1 MKEHYLT
8 EQHQHVTAIAV
19 RQIVSQLND
28 IQMHKNLFR
37 ATIAEHSN
45 PTTTQIEELYETFNI
60 FSGGIETLNNDQQRL
75 NNESFRV
82 QNVFP
87 TLTEELSKL
96 KLSVETSNVF
106 LDEIEQNQDILN
118 RVFASLQETINE
130 SQNISYDGTFVW
142 KITNFQEK
150 MMDAQL
156 ERQTSIYSLPFF
168 SSPTG
173 YKMRARLYLNGDG
186 SAHGTHMSLFFEL
199 MRNLN
204 NAILKFPFN
213 YKIIFCLYDQSPAKR
228 HIIHSFLPVISTN
241 SFQGSELDMNIIS
254 GIPECFSLEL
264 IQREENSYVRND
276 TMFIK
281 IMVDFINIPKALIPY
296 AFSLN
301 PALPTHVQQ
310 TMIKQEEAR
319 RSQQRSDDQ
328 LQMHVE

>member
-1 MKEHYLT
+1 MKEHYLA
-8 EQHQHVTAIAV
+8 EQHQHVTAIVV
-19 RQIVSQLND
+19 RQIVSQFKD
-28 IQMHKNLFR
+28 IQMHKNLVR
-37 ATIAEHSN
+37 ATTVEHSN
-45 PTTTQIEELYETFNI
+45 PTTTQIQELYETLNI

-118 RVFASLQETINE
+118 RVFASLQEKINE
-130 SQNISYDGTFVW
+130 SQIISYDGIFVW

-310 TMIKQEEAR
+310 TMIKQEEVR

-328 LQMHVE
+328 L